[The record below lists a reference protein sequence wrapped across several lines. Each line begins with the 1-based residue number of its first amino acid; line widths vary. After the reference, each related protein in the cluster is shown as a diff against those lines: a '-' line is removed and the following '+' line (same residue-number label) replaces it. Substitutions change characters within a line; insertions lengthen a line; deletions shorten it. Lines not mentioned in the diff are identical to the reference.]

1 MTDSMFVS
9 AARAARR
16 PNRLPQLRN
25 TLFALLALL
34 ALLAPV
40 AAGAAA
46 PPPTSPAAMTV
57 VRVVAGR
64 VDVDVPGSRR
74 PAVGSRLVVERDGVT
89 IADLE
94 VTILRDHQASCRI
107 VRMTAPIAGGD
118 LVLAAPSGKA
128 AKAASG
134 NAPTAAAG
142 SAEPAPQ
149 ADDASEHPSNQTMI
163 VQRVLRGAVDIS
175 LVGSQPVA
183 VGDRL
188 INRWL
193 VTGMETHV
201 CVFQTVRALR
211 EDAGAVHV
219 VADACASR
227 TKANWK
233 SGLALAAAAGAVVT
247 NTETVVFDL
256 LGRAGTD
263 DFRALSKLIK

>member
-1 MTDSMFVS
+1 MPTLDDLTVKPPRT
-9 AARAARR
+9 ALVVIDVQE
-16 PNRLPQLRN
+16 RL
-25 TLFALLALL
+25 
-34 ALLAPV
+34 
-40 AAGAAA
+40 AAA
-46 PPPTSPAAMTV
+46 MPDA
-57 VRVVAGR
+57 VRAQ
-64 VDVDVPGSRR
+64 
-74 PAVGSRLVVERDGVT
+74 VERN
-89 IADLE
+89 
-94 VTILRDHQASCRI
+94 
-107 VRMTAPIAGGD
+107 
-118 LVLAAPSGKA
+118 LAALI
-128 AKAASG
+128 
-134 NAPTAAAG
+134 AAAG
-142 SAEPAPQ
+142 RFELPILVSEQYPRGLGRTTPAVQ
-149 ADDASEHPSNQTMI
+149 AALDLVRDVCFFEKIDFAATASP
-163 VQRVLRGAVDIS
+163 AW
-175 LVGSQPVA
+175 PVA